1 MKSIPR
7 QSFRELVEHS
17 QAPSVSIYSPMVV
30 AGSEVQ
36 QNPIRFK
43 NLLNEAK
50 KVLTEEQQQML
61 APAEKLL
68 EDPMFWQHQGPGL
81 AVFLA
86 KDFFKYYQLPMDVKP
101 LVQVSRH
108 FHISPLVR
116 VFNEDGQFYVLSLSM
131 GGAHLYRASH
141 FDLEE
146 MELGAAVPKSLDEAL
161 EGLQKEKALNYHSQ
175 NTGGGAEAVYHG
187 HDDPNAHRQDL
198 LRWFRP
204 LAQEVRRLLNEQG
217 GGPLVLAGVEYLHPI
232 FREAID
238 YSGLTDTAVMGSIEE
253 MSEKELLEKAWPCV
267 EEVIK
272 SREMATLERLNNLSG
287 SGKTSEQLEEV
298 VKESLQG
305 RVDTLFLSQEHQVW
319 GQWQEE
325 SEPNNFS
332 FETANP
338 PAAEELMNLAAIH
351 TIRKG
356 GKVHV
361 VAPEQMPRGAG
372 MAALFRY

>member
-7 QSFRELVEHS
+7 QSFKELVEHNQS
-17 QAPSVSIYSPMVV
+17 PSVTIYSPMVV

-43 NLLNEAK
+43 NLLNEAR
-50 KVLTEEQQQML
+50 KVLSEEQQGML
-61 APAEKLL
+61 EPAEKLL
-68 EDPMFWQHQGPGL
+68 QDPMFWQYQGPGL
-81 AVFLA
+81 AVFIA
-86 KDFFKYYQLPMDVKP
+86 PGVFKYYHLPLDVEP
-101 LVQVSRH
+101 LVQVSQH
-108 FHISPLVR
+108 FHISPLIR
-116 VFNEDGQFYVLSLSM
+116 VFNEDGQFHILTFSM
-131 GGAHLYRASH
+131 GSARLYQASH

-146 MELGAAVPKSLDEAL
+146 VELGPGVPKSLDEAL

-204 LAQEVRRLLNEQG
+204 LAQEVSRLLNHNG

-232 FREAID
+232 FKEALS
-238 YSGLTDTAVMGSIEE
+238 YPGLVEKGVTGSPEE
-253 MSEKELLEKAWPCV
+253 WSEKELLEKAWPCV
-267 EEVIK
+267 EEVVK
-272 SREMATLERLNNLSG
+272 AKEVATLERLNNLSG

-305 RVDTLFLSQEHQVW
+305 RVDTLFLRRGHQVW
-319 GQWQEE
+319 GEWMEKE
-325 SEPNNFS
+325 GAD
-332 FETANP
+332 FEVKKATP
-338 PAAEELMNLAAIH
+338 PLAEELANLAAIY

-361 VAPEQMPRGAG
+361 INPETMPREANL
-372 MAALFRY
+372 AALFRY